1 MKGRVMNGDHEK
13 ITTDVREFVESSFCF
28 EIYDVT
34 YKQIHR
40 QMVLEVIID
49 SPDGVSVLDCETV
62 SRGLGKYLDEANL
75 IDQEYTLEVSSPGVE
90 RYFKRPVDYVRHIG
104 KKVRF
109 KIKIPSSDRNESFRG
124 CLKEFSPE
132 CIKVQTEKG
141 LREFSQESVIE
152 AQAVFEFPTKL
163 KRE

>member
-1 MKGRVMNGDHEK
+1 MNGDHEK

-62 SRGLGKYLDEANL
+62 SRGLGKYLR
-75 IDQEYTLEVSSPGVE
+75 QSKP
-90 RYFKRPVDYVRHIG
+90 H
-104 KKVRF
+104 
-109 KIKIPSSDRNESFRG
+109 
-124 CLKEFSPE
+124 
-132 CIKVQTEKG
+132 
-141 LREFSQESVIE
+141 
-152 AQAVFEFPTKL
+152 
-163 KRE
+163 